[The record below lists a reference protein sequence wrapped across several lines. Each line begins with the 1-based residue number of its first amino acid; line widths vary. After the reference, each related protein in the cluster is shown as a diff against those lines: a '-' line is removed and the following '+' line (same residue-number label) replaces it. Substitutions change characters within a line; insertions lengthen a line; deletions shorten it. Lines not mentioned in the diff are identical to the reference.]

1 MPCRLSRERR
11 ERKYVTM
18 KMIVSQI
25 NNELKIIKHL
35 NISLSYTK
43 MLCIIYSHLHRG
55 AWCSEYMKIKI
66 KNSFHD
72 MTTHNEIIMIKIYK
86 IPSFLFYHDAKQ
98 QYPSKK

>member
-1 MPCRLSRERR
+1 MACRLSRQRR
-11 ERKYVTM
+11 ERKYITM

-55 AWCSEYMKIKI
+55 AWCSEFMKIKEQLNI
-66 KNSFHD
+66 GFFKITTSFHD
-72 MTTHNEIIMIKIYK
+72 MTTHIMK
-86 IPSFLFYHDAKQ
+86 L
-98 QYPSKK
+98 